1 MSAAATSPPLYK
13 YLSVQGAKLTL
24 GTRCFRHAKPSMF
37 NDLEDLT
44 IRSLFPEDDET
55 ALAII
60 ENGFTDLLL
69 KHVDDAPTCLNE
81 LMRAE
86 VALILAAYKVNPDA
100 ARIIKDRFIM
110 QMGISRFH

>member
-1 MSAAATSPPLYK
+1 
-13 YLSVQGAKLTL
+13 
-24 GTRCFRHAKPSMF
+24 MF

-69 KHVDDAPTCLNE
+69 KHVDDAPSCLNE
-81 LMRAE
+81 LMRA
-86 VALILAAYKVNPDA
+86 KVCSNPG
-100 ARIIKDRFIM
+100 RIQGKPGCGSHHQRPFYNAN
-110 QMGISRFH
+110 GNLLSRFH